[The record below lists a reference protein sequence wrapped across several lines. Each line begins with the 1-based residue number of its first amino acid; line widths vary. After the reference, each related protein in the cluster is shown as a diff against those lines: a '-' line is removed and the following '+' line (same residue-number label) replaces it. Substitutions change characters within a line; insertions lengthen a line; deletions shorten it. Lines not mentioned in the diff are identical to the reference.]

1 MLTKRL
7 ALIGRLQAS
16 YRTAAELPIGR
27 LFEAIGRLRLLVIGY
42 RQGIEKRRGLSS
54 YFSYSEPLAS
64 NL

>member
-27 LFEAIGRLRLLVIGY
+27 RKRL
-42 RQGIEKRRGLSS
+42 
-54 YFSYSEPLAS
+54 
-64 NL
+64 